1 MAQNSKKKIIESLN
15 RPRSVTDLEPLTGL
29 HTFTLYRVVKEME
42 RDGAVY
48 VAGFANSPDP
58 RGKPRKLYARR

>member
-1 MAQNSKKKIIESLN
+1 MAAKSRQKIMDNLA
-15 RPRSVTDLEPLTGL
+15 RPRSVVDLEPLTGL

-48 VAGFANSPDP
+48 VAGFKNSPDP
-58 RGKPRKLYARR
+58 RGHPRKLYVRR